1 MHCSTR
7 DLDSATP
14 VPVSVGRSH
23 RRGGEQRVVVE
34 HVHIHAGAQAI
45 VGAVT
50 HTGGPRALIEN
61 QGQPHATTAIPIVVL
76 WDRRGPEILERLA
89 DEEPAKIA
97 AIAYGILPKEAFVKI
112 ENQLDPRLKTL
123 QNMDADALAA
133 LGGLINAIKEA
144 KADGCEPGTVFAWV
158 EEDLRARMAVPVE
171 KSLDRADNDERQAA
185 NNRNGDERASR

>member
-1 MHCSTR
+1 MAGRCKVKKQVNNTGPHRWLPGESGNPAGR
-7 DLDSATP
+7 P
-14 VPVSVGRSH
+14 VGSR
-23 RRGGEQRVVVE
+23 QR
-34 HVHIHAGAQAI
+34 IA
-45 VGAVT
+45 
-50 HTGGPRALIEN
+50 EN
-61 QGQPHATTAIPIVVL
+61 LLKDIGSL

-171 KSLDRADNDERQAA
+171 KSLDRAGNDERHAA
-185 NNRNGDERASR
+185 NNRNGDERASG

>member
-1 MHCSTR
+1 MRWRDDTGRPGLGDDVPGSQRPLSSLNWST
-7 DLDSATP
+7 
-14 VPVSVGRSH
+14 
-23 RRGGEQRVVVE
+23 
-34 HVHIHAGAQAI
+34 
-45 VGAVT
+45 
-50 HTGGPRALIEN
+50 
-61 QGQPHATTAIPIVVL
+61 
-76 WDRRGPEILERLA
+76 
-89 DEEPAKIA
+89 
-97 AIAYGILPKEAFVKI
+97 FVKI

>member
-1 MHCSTR
+1 MGRLLSIRSDSDLSR
-7 DLDSATP
+7 DNRYGVNPRLRSAGCNSP
-14 VPVSVGRSH
+14 GRPVSSR
-23 RRGGEQRVVVE
+23 QRIAE
-34 HVHIHAGAQAI
+34 SLLKDIGS
-45 VGAVT
+45 
-50 HTGGPRALIEN
+50 
-61 QGQPHATTAIPIVVL
+61 L
-76 WDRRGPEILERLA
+76 WDRRRPEILEWLA

-133 LGGLINAIKEA
+133 LGGPINAIKEA

-171 KSLDRADNDERQAA
+171 KSLDRAGDNERHAA